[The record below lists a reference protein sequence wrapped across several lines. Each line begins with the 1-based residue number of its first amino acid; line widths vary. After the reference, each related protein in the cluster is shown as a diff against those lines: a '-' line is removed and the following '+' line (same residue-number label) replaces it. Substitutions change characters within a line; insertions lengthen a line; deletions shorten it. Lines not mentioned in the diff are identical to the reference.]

1 MINLLTNTYKTLIFL
16 SALTFICFSC
26 LKTFSQEIKN
36 NGIITETVS
45 PLISP
50 LQSNNDNFSYL
61 SNDQDI
67 NSFLEKLDNSDT
79 KALNFSGL
87 NNPQNNIVK
96 DTDIIIFDKDNI
108 SEEINIFDDNFSDQL
123 LQEFSNNNVTFDNIS
138 ELKVNSDLDTE
149 NSGSEFSIVPNV
161 STSKLEKVKI
171 SSLGLEDRKFL
182 PNVVSLWEE
191 INFERAV

>member
-1 MINLLTNTYKTLIFL
+1 MINLQTNTYKTLIFL
-16 SALTFICFSC
+16 SVLTCICFSY

-50 LQSNNDNFSYL
+50 LQSNNDNFSNL
-61 SNDQDI
+61 NNDQDI
-67 NSFLEKLDNSDT
+67 NSFLEKLENSDT

-87 NNPQNNIVK
+87 NNPQNSNVK

-123 LQEFSNNNVTFDNIS
+123 LQEF
-138 ELKVNSDLDTE
+138 
-149 NSGSEFSIVPNV
+149 
-161 STSKLEKVKI
+161 
-171 SSLGLEDRKFL
+171 
-182 PNVVSLWEE
+182 
-191 INFERAV
+191 FERDLFFGIQD